1 MLDPRLLTAIA
12 DVFGVAPDEVN
23 DQSNPETIPDW
34 DSVGHF
40 KLILHLEEIFG
51 IRFPA
56 SEIAGLTTAG
66 KIQEALT
73 GLGVIPGNTPER
85 RPGVTG

>member
-1 MLDPRLLTAIA
+1 MLDRRVLTAIA
-12 DVFGVAPDEVN
+12 DVFGVPPDEVN
-23 DQSNPETIPDW
+23 LQSNPKTIPDW

-56 SEIAGLTTAG
+56 NEIGNLTTAG

-73 GLGVIPGNTPER
+73 GLGVLP
-85 RPGVTG
+85 

>member
-1 MLDPRLLTAIA
+1 MLDPRVLTAIA
-12 DVFGVAPDEVN
+12 NVFGVAPDEVN
-23 DQSNPETIPDW
+23 LQSNPETIADW

-56 SEIAGLTTAG
+56 GEIGSLTTAG
-66 KIQEALT
+66 KIQDALT
-73 GLGVIPGNTPER
+73 SLGALP
-85 RPGVTG
+85 

>member
-1 MLDPRLLTAIA
+1 MLDPRVSAAIA
-12 DVFGVAPDEVN
+12 DVFGVSETDVTP
-23 DQSNPETIPDW
+23 QSNPDTIADW

-56 SEIAGLTTAG
+56 NEIGSLTTAG
-66 KIQEALT
+66 KIQEAIAQLT
-73 GLGVIPGNTPER
+73 PLA
-85 RPGVTG
+85 

>member
-1 MLDPRLLTAIA
+1 MLDPRVLAAITE
-12 DVFGVAPDEVN
+12 VFGVAPDEVN
-23 DQSNPETIPDW
+23 LQSNPETIPDW

-40 KLILHLEEIFG
+40 KLILHLEETFG

-56 SEIAGLTTAG
+56 DEIGSLTTAG

-73 GLGVIPGNTPER
+73 GLGVLP
-85 RPGVTG
+85 

>member
-1 MLDPRLLTAIA
+1 MLDARVKTAIA
-12 DVFGVAPDEVN
+12 DVFGVEPDEVN
-23 DQSNPETIPDW
+23 LLSNPESIPDW

-56 SEIAGLTTAG
+56 DKIGSLTTAG

-73 GLGVIPGNTPER
+73 DLGALA
-85 RPGVTG
+85 